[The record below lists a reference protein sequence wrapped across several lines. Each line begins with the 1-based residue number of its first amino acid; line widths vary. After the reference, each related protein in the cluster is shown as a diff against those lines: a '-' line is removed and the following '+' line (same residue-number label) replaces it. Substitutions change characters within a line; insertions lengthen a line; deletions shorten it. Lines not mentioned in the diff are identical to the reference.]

1 MIMKIGIKRNTGAV
15 GGVAKISVKMDRE
28 KVASLKNNEERE
40 FEVSGPTQISVNQW
54 YMGSKAVEA
63 KPGDKLEIKI
73 NPLMIPCLILF
84 VLFLI
89 SFSLRIGIVTVIAFL
104 GILAIFVFCIKN
116 YLIVKNISTKE

>member
-1 MIMKIGIKRNTGAV
+1 MKIGIKRNTGAV
-15 GGVAKISVKMDRE
+15 GGGAKISVKMDQE

-54 YMGSKAVEA
+54 YMGSKVVEA

>member
-15 GGVAKISVKMDRE
+15 GGVAKISVKMDQE

-54 YMGSKAVEA
+54 YMGSKVVEA